1 MRLESIIS
9 FIFIFSKSSQTG
21 PDFKVI
27 YLARDPRASINS
39 LLQSPSLQ
47 DSQGYQ
53 NTSLFCD
60 RLYNDIV
67 AAEIILRTKHL
78 RPRFKVI
85 KYEDILSQPKQVI
98 SSLFEF
104 VGAKKDYLKNAFQYI
119 DDHQANAQD
128 LSQYYTIANHASY
141 FKTRKAIHGNE
152 RNSPE
157 EKFES
162 VGSVEARSILTMT
175 SDFLKKNLMAY
186 IARFKHQGSHGGN
199 FKTFSPNHWKYELPK
214 DYLYAIRHQKNCA
227 HAMKILQYI

>member
-1 MRLESIIS
+1 M
-9 FIFIFSKSSQTG
+9 G

-47 DSQGYQ
+47 EGQDFK

-78 RPRFKVI
+78 GPRLKII
-85 KYEDILSQPKQVI
+85 KYEDMVSQPKQVI

-104 VGAKKDYLKNAFQYI
+104 VGAKKKYLRNAFQYI
-119 DDHQANAQD
+119 DDYQANAQD
-128 LSQYYTIANHASY
+128 LSQYYTIANHTSY
-141 FKTRKAIHGNE
+141 FKTRKVIHGNE

-157 EKFES
+157 DKLRS
-162 VGSVEARSILTMT
+162 VGSVEARNILSMT
-175 SDFLKKNLMAY
+175 SNFLKKNLMSY
-186 IARFKHQGSHGGN
+186 IARFKHKGGQDRD
-199 FKTFSPNHWKYELPK
+199 FETFSPNHWKYELPK
-214 DYLYAIRHQKNCA
+214 DYLYAIQHQKNCT
-227 HAMKILQYI
+227 HAMKILKYI

>member
-1 MRLESIIS
+1 MII
-9 FIFIFSKSSQTG
+9 FVFIFSKSSQLG
-21 PDFKVI
+21 PDFKII

-47 DSQGYQ
+47 EGQDFQ

-78 RPRFKVI
+78 GPRFKVV
-85 KYEDILSQPKQVI
+85 KYEDILSEPRQVI

-104 VGAKKDYLKNAFQYI
+104 VGAKKKYLKNAFQYI

-128 LSQYYTIANHASY
+128 LSQYYTIANHTSY

-152 RNSPE
+152 GNSPG
-157 EKFES
+157 EKFRS
-162 VGSVEARSILTMT
+162 VGSVEARNILDRT

-186 IARFKHQGSHGGN
+186 IARFKHQGSQDEN
-199 FKTFSPNHWKYELPK
+199 FETFSPTHWKYELPK
-214 DYLYAIRHQKNCA
+214 NYLYAIQHQKNCTD
-227 HAMKILQYI
+227 AMKILEYI